1 MKRSRSASP
10 LSQASPPA
18 INSSLKP
25 DLARIPAQTAR
36 IEIHSFE
43 SVTLT
48 DKQFLTRAKDGI
60 PARIGGELRL
70 PPGTARVP
78 AVILVHGSAGVGA
91 NVDRWARELNG
102 IRVAAFLLDCFTGR
116 GIVQTV
122 TDQSQLGNLCLI
134 VDAYRALELLSKHP
148 RIDASRIVL
157 MRFSRG
163 GSVALY
169 ASVSRFQCKYGPR
182 DLQFTATLPS
192 SARSDTAYRRPLL
205 A

>member
-10 LSQASPPA
+10 LSQASPSA

-48 DKQFLTRAKDGI
+48 DKQFLTGAKDGI

-78 AVILVHGSAGVGA
+78 AVILVSSTPIE
-91 NVDRWARELNG
+91 RSSCYRSTRES
-102 IRVAAFLLDCFTGR
+102 T
-116 GIVQTV
+116 
-122 TDQSQLGNLCLI
+122 
-134 VDAYRALELLSKHP
+134 P
-148 RIDASRIVL
+148 P
-157 MRFSRG
+157 
-163 GSVALY
+163 
-169 ASVSRFQCKYGPR
+169 VSC
-182 DLQFTATLPS
+182 
-192 SARSDTAYRRPLL
+192 
-205 A
+205 